1 MLLESAM
8 VLSVVLFD
16 FFLFLDCFYG
26 LNVLICRRRLKFI
39 VDSETASKLDRIFV
53 WKLPLM
59 IDLCRN
65 GFSLRGQIFLL
76 FLRLSVLGI
85 VIFLSLVLLVG
96 VLDHFAGFMVDIWLP
111 NALGLLD

>member
-1 MLLESAM
+1 MLLETAM

-53 WKLPLM
+53 
-59 IDLCRN
+59 
-65 GFSLRGQIFLL
+65 
-76 FLRLSVLGI
+76 
-85 VIFLSLVLLVG
+85 
-96 VLDHFAGFMVDIWLP
+96 
-111 NALGLLD
+111 